1 MAEENE
7 IETPKTPEAP
17 PPEAEAAAE
26 PAAEA
31 TEAAAPEEAEKTS
44 GEMVFCAVSKQMV
57 PIEETVEVE
66 RKKGEV
72 LRIHKRFKKFE

>member
-1 MAEENE
+1 MSEFDNE
-7 IETPKTPEAP
+7 TETQSLAD
-17 PPEAEAAAE
+17 
-26 PAAEA
+26 AEA
-31 TEAAAPEEAEKTS
+31 TAETPTAPETS

-72 LRIHKRFKKFE
+72 LRIHERFKKF